1 MQVAFITPI
10 PMLEEFA
17 GASKYHLIL
26 AHVCEQ
32 SPEYTAFYKQ
42 RAAAGDYVIL
52 DNGAYELG
60 ESVQLD
66 LLKKYA
72 EIIKPSVVV
81 LPDVRGDAGRTLE
94 RTVEG
99 ISALRGGPWTLMGVP
114 QAPLHEPGTYLWCL
128 QQMYQLEGIGAIGI
142 YPETE
147 AFSTEGRA
155 GLAKSMEI
163 LGLVREDL
171 TYHMLG
177 MNPNPITL
185 KELAKFPWIMGCDSV
200 KPIAYGLY
208 GVALH
213 PRNGSMVEYPHRP
226 KNYFNICDTP
236 FKALI
241 RWNQQVILSWAE
253 GKETVGGDL
262 VCLVDRPGTKGS
274 WNGLG
279 VESVPCARRKE

>member
-1 MQVAFITPI
+1 
-10 PMLEEFA
+10 MLEEFA

-32 SPEYTAFYKQ
+32 SPEYTKFYRRK
-42 RAAAGDYVIL
+42 AAEGDYVIL

-72 EIIKPSVVV
+72 EIIHPSVVV

-99 ISALRGGPWTLMGVP
+99 IHALRGGSWTLMGVP

-128 QQMYQLEGIGAIGI
+128 QQMYNLEGVGAIGI

-147 AFSTEGRA
+147 AFSSKGRA
-155 GLAKSMEI
+155 GLAEAMET
-163 LGLVREDL
+163 LGLIRAGY

-177 MNPNPITL
+177 MNPNPVTL
-185 KELAKFPWIMGCDSV
+185 KALTKFPWIMGTDSV

-208 GVALH
+208 GVALEPH
-213 PRNGSMVEYPHRP
+213 AGSLVEYPHRP
-226 KNYFNICDTP
+226 KNYFDIVDTP

-241 RWNQQVILSWAE
+241 RWNQQVVLSWAE
-253 GKETVGGDL
+253 GKDKVGGDL
-262 VCLVDRPGTKGS
+262 VCLVDRPGTRGS
-274 WNGLG
+274 SSGLG
-279 VESVPCARRKE
+279 VENVPCVQQKG

>member
-1 MQVAFITPI
+1 
-10 PMLEEFA
+10 MLEEFA
-17 GASKYHLIL
+17 VASKYHLIL

-32 SPEYTAFYKQ
+32 SPEYTEFYRR
-42 RAAAGDYVIL
+42 RAREGDYVIL

-60 ESVQLD
+60 ESVQLE
-66 LLKKYA
+66 LLQKYA

-99 ISALRGGPWTLMGVP
+99 IHALRGGSWTLMGVP
-114 QAPLHEPGTYLWCL
+114 QAPLHEPGTFLWCL
-128 QQMYQLEGIGAIGI
+128 QQMYSLDGIGAIGI

-147 AFSTEGRA
+147 AFCPERGRA
-155 GLAKSMEI
+155 GLAEAMET
-163 LGLVREDL
+163 LNLVRPDI

-177 MNPNPITL
+177 MNPNPVTL
-185 KELAKFPWIMGCDSV
+185 RELTKFPWIMGTDSV
-200 KPIAYGLY
+200 KPIAYGMY

-213 PRNGSMVEYPHRP
+213 PRNGAMVEYPHRP

-241 RWNQQVILSWAE
+241 RWNQQVVLSWAE
-253 GKETVGGDL
+253 GKEKVGGDL
-262 VCLVDRPGTKGS
+262 VCLVDRPGPRDSLSGPGAG
-274 WNGLG
+274 NA
-279 VESVPCARRKE
+279 PCAHRKG